1 MNQKHLHINLVRL
14 MTAYKRKKV
23 QNIGK
28 QYQSTKIWN
37 LNKENY

>member
-1 MNQKHLHINLVRL
+1 

-28 QYQSTKIWN
+28 QYQSAKIWN